1 MQAAAGEKK
10 GNFMALH
17 LNANSPIYCRFVH
30 KALIY
35 SDGGGKKASK
45 CIRKKDK
52 ETFRADFMHHCNI
65 FTKGYGD
72 DDTPFFCAN

>member
-1 MQAAAGEKK
+1 
-10 GNFMALH
+10 MALH

-35 SDGGGKKASK
+35 SDSGEKRLLNASAKKIKRLSEQIL
-45 CIRKKDK
+45 CITAIYSRKD
-52 ETFRADFMHHCNI
+52 DC
-65 FTKGYGD
+65 D